1 MIVVADASPL
11 NYLIHIESEEL
22 LKKLYGRVIVP
33 TAVIEELAHSADLLL
48 IDEKEGRA
56 EAKRRGLL
64 TIGTLGVLL
73 AAGNKG
79 FIDPRDAFQKLLV
92 DTTFHAS
99 ADLKERFLSYC
110 KKSAK

>member
-1 MIVVADASPL
+1 MPTW
-11 NYLIHIESEEL
+11 IEV
-22 LKKLYGRVIVP
+22 RPVTVTDP
-33 TAVIEELAHSADLLL
+33 TALHRLDPGERAAILLTEEISADLLL